1 VCGECLR
8 TCSSAAVVA
17 RCVGGKTE
25 SVGGGDAVVDCL
37 SVGVWLRNGER
48 GGRADMP
55 SVVENMHDTHDRQ
68 ASREYKLH
76 MQDFRVDG

>member
-1 VCGECLR
+1 MHGEGPRLR
-8 TCSSAAVVA
+8 TCSAAAVVA
-17 RCVGGKTE
+17 RW
-25 SVGGGDAVVDCL
+25 VGGGDAVVDSL

-55 SVVENMHDTHDRQ
+55 SAVENMDDTHDRQ
-68 ASREYKLH
+68 GSREYKLH